1 MTAAPTNLDDFEIVE
16 GLDIREE
23 IRDKKPKGS

>member
-1 MTAAPTNLDDFEIVE
+1 MTVASSNLDDLEIVE

-23 IRDKKPKGS
+23 IRAKKPKSS